1 MLKIMPLVNLIKLLS
16 PTTKEDYL
24 KKISK
29 NSSKKLKN
37 SKLKMKLLKIKLKPK
52 TD

>member
-1 MLKIMPLVNLIKLLS
+1 MLKIMPLVNLVKLLS

-29 NSSKKLKN
+29 NSSKMLKN
-37 SKLKMKLLKIKLKPK
+37 SKLKMKLLKAKLKLK
-52 TD
+52 MD

>member
-1 MLKIMPLVNLIKLLS
+1 MLKIMPLENLIKLLS

-37 SKLKMKLLKIKLKPK
+37 TKPKMKLLKTKLKPK
-52 TD
+52 MD